1 MRRDH
6 RHGRALGAAVIGV
19 GLALAFSTTASAD
32 PTDATADSSAPA
44 PASQPDPLAAA
55 VPSDQGSGVIDAC
68 NQFGAAINYAA
79 TSYEDFAYN
88 SAGGGNLV
96 NYQDPTVHSSN
107 VVGRTALREA
117 AAAAMSA
124 ANLPGVPPEVSAPM
138 RSWSLHAT
146 KLVLIMGLRG
156 GGNSLNNTAND
167 MNTNAHDAQMACA
180 TNGAR
185 A

>member
-1 MRRDH
+1 MRPARVC
-6 RHGRALGAAVIGV
+6 GRALGASVIGV
-19 GLALAFSTTASAD
+19 GLSLLLATSAAAD
-32 PTDATADSSAPA
+32 PTDAPADPSAPVSA
-44 PASQPDPLAAA
+44 PLADPLAAA
-55 VPSDQGSGVIDAC
+55 MPPDQGAGVVAAC

-79 TSYEDFAYN
+79 TNYEDFAYN

-96 NYQDPTVHSSN
+96 NYQDPTVANSN
-107 VVGRTALREA
+107 VLGRTALREA

-124 ANLPGVPPEVSAPM
+124 SNFPGVPPEVSAPM

-156 GGNSLNNTAND
+156 GGDSLNNSAND
-167 MNTNAHDAQMACA
+167 MNTNAHDAQLACA
-180 TNGAR
+180 ANGAR